1 MLTGIYTVFGGFRA
15 VLYTD
20 SVQALLLIIGSA
32 SITLIG
38 LDALGGWNELV
49 RIASERSDEL
59 ALWRPLQAEGS
70 GMPWWKNNDF
80 PWLGIIIASPI
91 IGVWYWCTDQY
102 IVQRTLAAKNLTL
115 ARRGAI
121 WGAFLKVWPVLIFLL
136 PGIIGWA
143 LHQKGILYIPMKS
156 QGNTAVAIDG
166 DQVFATMVIQLLPA
180 GLRGLVVG
188 GLLAALMSSLSSL
201 FNSCATLFTVDIYEK
216 ICPERSEKHLVR
228 VGRLATTIIVGFGLL
243 WIPVMYRIAGGGIYQ
258 YLQSVQGYLAPPITA
273 VFLLGLFWKRINSTG
288 AMWGLIVGFILGMTK
303 LGIQAQYSAL
313 DEKKMDDPSWLAA
326 IGDFSFLYASGVLL
340 LVSIAVVVIGSFL
353 TPAQNQDTLK
363 GLTYDSLDRA
373 EIRATVEK
381 VDVWLTVVTIFL
393 VLGMYLYFSF
403 WLG

>member
-32 SITLIG
+32 SITWIG
-38 LDALGGWNELV
+38 LDALGGWGELV
-49 RIASERSDEL
+49 RMASERSDEL
-59 ALWRPLQAEGS
+59 ALWRPLQVEGS
-70 GMPWWKNNDF
+70 GIPWWKNNDF

-91 IGVWYWCTDQY
+91 IGIWYWCTDQY

-136 PGIIGWA
+136 PGIIGWE
-143 LHQKGILYIPMKS
+143 LHQKGILHIPMKA
-156 QGNTAVAIDG
+156 QGTTAMDIDG

-216 ICPERSEKHLVR
+216 ICPKRSEKHLVR
-228 VGRLATTIIVGFGLL
+228 VGRVATTIIVALGLL

-273 VFLLGLFWKRINSTG
+273 VFLLGLFWKRINATG
-288 AMWGLIVGFILGMTK
+288 AMWGLIVGFILGMAK
-303 LGIQAQYSAL
+303 LAIQAQYSSL
-313 DEKKMDDPSWLAA
+313 DSEKRVEPAWLVA

-340 LVSIAVVVIGSFL
+340 LISIAVVVIGSFL
-353 TPAQNQDTLK
+353 TPAQNEDTLK
-363 GLTYDSLDRA
+363 GLTYASLDRA
-373 EIRATVEK
+373 EIGATVEK
-381 VDVWLTVVTIFL
+381 RDVWLTAVTLLL